1 MGNKYHQE
9 LEMLVRPS
17 SLSSPC
23 SALTSHLASLP
34 DLIIVCCQRTHEQAE
49 VPEFKW
55 ASHHTWHS
63 WRDRYKNN
71 RAMFDETIARIATEL
86 LPYRNERGGDNR
98 SRQYKALRNMRI
110 DEEEEREDEGEEA
123 VAAGGGSEEVEEERW
138 EEEGSEE
145 EHGAEENWEIPV
157 HKYYQN
163 DSSARRN
170 KSNDRM
176 PPSKTHDTSG
186 NPKPELEIMGAD
198 GYSAMS

>member
-1 MGNKYHQE
+1 
-9 LEMLVRPS
+9 
-17 SLSSPC
+17 
-23 SALTSHLASLP
+23 
-34 DLIIVCCQRTHEQAE
+34 
-49 VPEFKW
+49 
-55 ASHHTWHS
+55 
-63 WRDRYKNN
+63 
-71 RAMFDETIARIATEL
+71 
-86 LPYRNERGGDNR
+86 
-98 SRQYKALRNMRI
+98 MRR
-110 DEEEEREDEGEEA
+110 REKTKEKKRWQQVEA
-123 VAAGGGSEEVEEERW
+123 VKKVKEERW